1 MGLCFSTA
9 LLRAMLQRITQGLSF
24 AAAMQWVR
32 KELTGHLPI
41 LANEG
46 DLWRPGLVIALVGP
60 TGVGK
65 TTTIAK
71 LAARCIKQTGPGTLV
86 LMTTDRTEERRVG
99 NEGFNTCR
107 SWWVLAQ

>member
-1 MGLCFSTA
+1 M
-9 LLRAMLQRITQGLSF
+9 RISGWRSDVCSSVLF
-24 AAAMQWVR
+24 GADMQWVR

-46 DLWRPGLVIALVGP
+46 DLWRPGLVLALVGP

-71 LAARCIKQTGPGTLV
+71 LAARCIKQTGPGRLV
-86 LMTTDRTEERRVG
+86 LLTTDTYRIGDRKSTRL
-99 NEGFNTCR
+99 N
-107 SWWVLAQ
+107 SSH